1 MNNQNVL
8 HGNDQEKAQQF
19 WDIIKNRKLS
29 AKELEKLTPITT
41 SFFQELSAVI
51 KKQIESDDACYKE
64 YQATMR
70 SLLDMLG
77 GCLQDGQI
85 DKDERLAILNL
96 ISEINHQ
103 MADVQKK
110 KDDNSSGF
118 KKFLAACGTFILTVV
133 VVVASGG
140 KGGKKA

>member
-1 MNNQNVL
+1 MNNQDVL

-19 WDIIKNRKLS
+19 WDIIKNQKLS
-29 AKELEKLTPITT
+29 VKELEKLTPITT

-85 DKDERLAILNL
+85 DKDERLAILTL

-110 KDDNSSGF
+110 KDDNSSGV
-118 KKFLAACGTFILTVV
+118 KKFFVACGTFLLSILVIA
-133 VVVASGG
+133 ASGG
-140 KGGKKA
+140 KGGKKV